1 MKVEI
6 PQSLKRRLW
15 EGLNEPVLSATG
27 AKPKA
32 MRYALAAIV
41 AVAALVLRK
50 LLNPLLGN
58 TNPYHTAWLAVVFSA
73 WYGGIGPSIVAIVI
87 TSVGVWQWILP
98 PYGYYA
104 VNSRMEFLGM
114 LGFLAFSAVI
124 VLLGEFTR
132 QIAVKHERAEAE
144 IRQAHEK
151 LEDRVRKRTAA
162 LEERTAALQ
171 QKTTELAEKARML
184 DMANDAIYVKT
195 ANGKISYWNQGAERL
210 YGWTMSEAVG
220 RFPAE
225 LLHSKYPA
233 PLEEIESSDDWEG
246 EIGHT
251 KRDGSRVVVASRWT
265 KIRGN
270 SGEAVGWLEIN
281 TDITARKRA
290 EGAARRLSA
299 RILTLQDQ
307 ERRRIAREL
316 HDSLGQYL
324 TAAKMSLDRMAAAEN
339 GNGSLASECSEIVAK
354 CLMETRTIS
363 HLLHPPLL
371 DEAGLA
377 SAARWYADGFAERS
391 GIQANLSLPPELGR
405 LHRDVE
411 IALFRV
417 LQEGLTNVH
426 RHSGGSAVN
435 IRLTVSTS
443 QVRLEIKDNG
453 QGIPPEALKRLAEA
467 AADTGVGIAGMRE
480 RVRELG
486 GSLHIKSDKNGTL
499 LTVTIPISET
509 VQKSVVDDQNS
520 TKRVSAA

>member
-1 MKVEI
+1 MKVVT
-6 PQSLKRRLW
+6 PGSRKTRLW
-15 EGLNEPVLSATG
+15 EGLNQPVWSAAI

-32 MRYALAAIV
+32 MRYALAVIV

-50 LLNPLLGN
+50 LLNPQLGN

-73 WYGGIGPSIVAIVI
+73 WYGGIGPAIVAVII
-87 TSVGVWQWILP
+87 TSLGVWQWILP

-104 VNSRMEFLGM
+104 IDSHKEFLGM
-114 LGFLAFSAVI
+114 VGFLAFSAVI
-124 VLLGEFTR
+124 VFLGDFTR
-132 QIAVKHERAEAE
+132 QIALKHERSETE
-144 IRQAHEK
+144 LRKAHEK
-151 LEDRVRKRTAA
+151 LEDRVRERTAA

-171 QKTTELAEKARML
+171 QKTAELAEKATLL
-184 DMANDAIYVKT
+184 DMANDAIFVT

-210 YGWTMSEAVG
+210 YGWTRKEAVG
-220 RFPAE
+220 RSPAE

-233 PLEEIESSDDWEG
+233 PLEEIEGSDDWEG
-246 EIGHT
+246 EISHT

-265 KIRGN
+265 KIRDH

-290 EGAARRLSA
+290 EDAARRLSG
-299 RILTLQDQ
+299 RILTLQDE

-324 TAAKMSLDRMAAAEN
+324 TVAKMNLDSLSAADN
-339 GNGSLASECSEIVAK
+339 GNTALASQCSEIVAK

-377 SAARWYADGFAERS
+377 SAGRWYVDGFAERS
-391 GIQANLSLPPELGR
+391 GIKVDLSLPPELGR

-435 IRLTVSTS
+435 IRLTVATD
-443 QVRLEIKDNG
+443 QVHLEIRDNG
-453 QGIPPEALKRLAEA
+453 KGIPRETLKRLAEGA
-467 AADTGVGIAGMRE
+467 AETGVGIAGMRE
-480 RVRELG
+480 RVRELS
-486 GSLHIKSDKNGTL
+486 GSLRIQSDKNGTL
-499 LTVTIPISET
+499 LRVMIPISET
-509 VQKSVVDDQNS
+509 VEKSLVGERNS
-520 TKRVSAA
+520 TKRISAA